1 MRRFVLAAMAL
12 LLAAPAQAQAT
23 DNPLT
28 AALSRQFTGV
38 ARNVVATAEAVPEDL
53 YDYRPAEGARSMG
66 ELIGHVTDYFYQF
79 CAAAAGEEVPDARN
93 FEALATK
100 AEHVEAI
107 TAARDYCAQ
116 VWAGAT
122 DAWLLEVTDS
132 AMGRD
137 VRASLLAFNN
147 SHTNEHYGNLVTY
160 MRLNGIVPPS
170 SQP

>member
-1 MRRFVLAAMAL
+1 MRKFALAAVAAL
-12 LLAAPAQAQAT
+12 LAVPAQAQDT

-53 YDYRPAEGARSMG
+53 YDYRPAEGVRSMG
-66 ELIGHVTDYFYQF
+66 EMIGHITDYFYQT
-79 CAAAAGEEVPDARN
+79 CAGAAGEEMPDARN
-93 FEALATK
+93 FEALASK

-107 TAARDYCAQ
+107 TAARDYCAA

-122 DAWLLEVTDS
+122 DAWLLEVTDTM
-132 AMGRD
+132 MGRQPR
-137 VRASLLAFNN
+137 VGLLTFNN

-170 SQP
+170 SQ